1 MSSVVADPKPIQL
14 DSASEVF
21 YNLSVAQLIEHAI
34 RNGEGELASN
44 GALTAR
50 TGKYTG
56 RTPKDKFIVKDALTE
71 GKVWWG
77 GNNAMT
83 PDTFA
88 HLEKRA
94 GDFIAGKRLY
104 VVDTCGGAD
113 PVHQIKVR
121 FIVQR
126 AWHALFVKQLLIRPT
141 EDELKNFEPDWTIVD
156 VCEMITDPVADGVRG
171 DATIALKFFGT

>member
-1 MSSVVADPKPIQL
+1 M
-14 DSASEVF
+14 
-21 YNLSVAQLIEHAI
+21 AQLIEHAI

-94 GDFIAGKRLY
+94 EISLPANGFMWSTP
-104 VVDTCGGAD
+104 VVARTLST
-113 PVHQIKVR
+113 K
-121 FIVQR
+121 
-126 AWHALFVKQLLIRPT
+126 
-141 EDELKNFEPDWTIVD
+141 
-156 VCEMITDPVADGVRG
+156 
-171 DATIALKFFGT
+171 

>member
-77 GNNAMT
+77 A
-83 PDTFA
+83 
-88 HLEKRA
+88 
-94 GDFIAGKRLY
+94 
-104 VVDTCGGAD
+104 
-113 PVHQIKVR
+113 
-121 FIVQR
+121 
-126 AWHALFVKQLLIRPT
+126 
-141 EDELKNFEPDWTIVD
+141 
-156 VCEMITDPVADGVRG
+156 ITR
-171 DATIALKFFGT
+171 